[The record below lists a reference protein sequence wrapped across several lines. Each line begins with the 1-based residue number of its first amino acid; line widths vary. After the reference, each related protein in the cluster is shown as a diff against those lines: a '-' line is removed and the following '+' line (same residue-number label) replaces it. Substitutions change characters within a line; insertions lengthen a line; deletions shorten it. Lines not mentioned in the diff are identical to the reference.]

1 MVGSAVVIAHDND
14 AGARAWLAEDPY
26 STGGVWQDVTLF
38 GTRFAPLPW
47 RPLPG
52 SPVEAGA

>member
-1 MVGSAVVIAHDND
+1 MVGSAVVIAHDTD
-14 AGARAWLAEDPY
+14 AAARAWLAEDPY
-26 STGGVWQDVTLF
+26 ITGGVWQEMTLF

-52 SPVEAGA
+52 APA